1 MSKSLGVLTKSPR
14 KGFSVKG
21 LSDEKVFDLYVI
33 IGALDGLAAELAC
46 DNLTQEIINEMEFY
60 TMSMDLAINTAN
72 FSMYYKQQLLFHKL
86 YIDQCGNELLIEKL
100 MALKQKLLKNNYEIE
115 DEERKKAILLTTNSQ
130 HKAMLKLFKSKDKV
144 KLRQYVEKPTGTQ
157 RKPHG
162 NHFRNTKAPLYKG
175 ALLYMNLLVFFSNI
189 INASVSQS
197 IDNIIHFSN
206 IYEILI

>member
-1 MSKSLGVLTKSPR
+1 MK
-14 KGFSVKG
+14 
-21 LSDEKVFDLYVI
+21 KVFDLYVI

-60 TMSMDLAINTAN
+60 TMSMDLAINTGN

-144 KLRQYVEKPTGTQ
+144 KLRQYVEKTHWNPE
-157 RKPHG
+157 
-162 NHFRNTKAPLYKG
+162 KATWES
-175 ALLYMNLLVFFSNI
+175 F
-189 INASVSQS
+189 
-197 IDNIIHFSN
+197 
-206 IYEILI
+206 